1 MKTLGIVIQAI
12 RFTCTLVQE
21 PVNLFLCF
29 VPFVFLG
36 SIALT
41 FVFFVS
47 RQKEDGDEDDI
58 EENFSLTYGK
68 NR

>member
-1 MKTLGIVIQAI
+1 M
-12 RFTCTLVQE
+12 QE
-21 PVNLFLCF
+21 PVNLFLFF

-41 FVFFVS
+41 FVVFVS
-47 RQKEDGDEDDI
+47 RQKEDGDEDGI